1 MVVVIFRSRLRPNI
15 EREYLASSQRMLEIA
30 ESLPGFISVK
40 GYTADDGEKVSIH
53 EWESL
58 EHLRAWRE
66 HPEHLE
72 TQEIGRREFF
82 EEYSCY
88 VCDEPRRY
96 SFP

>member
-1 MVVVIFRSRLRPNI
+1 MIVVIFRSRLRPGI
-15 EREYLASSQRMLEIA
+15 ESEYLTLSKKMLEIA

-53 EWESL
+53 EWESAQ
-58 EHLRAWRE
+58 HLRAWRE

-72 TQEIGRREFF
+72 TQERGRRKFF

-88 VCDEPRRY
+88 VCDEPRQY